1 MPGNNF
7 RGAIGRRIRRI
18 FLFKEIRIAY
28 GLMRY
33 GFHRHLMRN
42 FRSWNQEGAHLGKDT
57 LKHNSKN
64 VFHSIFKHER
74 VHHIVRPL
82 LAIEDINHRLP
93 SLKVLSV
100 GPRSEAEL
108 LLYAAYGFTWKNLR
122 GLDLVSYSPMIDV
135 GDMHDMPYED
145 NSFDVIFV
153 GWVLSYSED
162 RGRALKEMV
171 RVLKPQGY
179 IAFGNGY
186 DSSSKNGVVQG
197 NYVGASTRPN
207 DLEGFLAPIKHHID
221 TMFFRHDIT
230 PEMMNKGQRAILG
243 VFSIKK

>member
-1 MPGNNF
+1 MPKKDI

-18 FLFKEIRIAY
+18 FLFKEIRIIY
-28 GLMRY
+28 GLIRY
-33 GFHRHLMRN
+33 GFFCLLMRN
-42 FRSWNQEGAHLGKDT
+42 FKSWDQESAHLGRNT
-57 LKHNSKN
+57 LKHNSSN
-64 VFHSIFKHER
+64 VIHSIFKHER

-82 LAIEDINHRLP
+82 LAIDEINHRLP
-93 SLKVLSV
+93 FLKVLSV

-108 LLYAAYGFTWKNLR
+108 LLYAGYGFTWKNLR
-122 GLDLVSYSPMIDV
+122 GLDLFSYSPMIDV

-145 NSFDVIFV
+145 NSFDVIFL

-162 RGRALKEMV
+162 RDRALKEMV
-171 RVLKPQGY
+171 RVLKPHGY

-186 DSSSKNGVVQG
+186 DSTLKNGVVQG
-197 NYVGASTRPN
+197 NYAGASTRPN
-207 DLEGFLAPIKHHID
+207 DLDGFLAPIKDHID